1 MVVDGIEL
9 TDDERQPCEVWV
21 RVMRYYRPVSAFN
34 IGKKGEFEERVNFT
48 EEKAMTGI
56 QRILTEE
63 AEKLKE
69 PLAKSIARG

>member
-1 MVVDGIEL
+1 MIVDGIKL
-9 TDDERQPCEVWV
+9 TDDEHQPCEVWV

-69 PLAKSIARG
+69 PLAKSIAQG